1 MKKCFKRRFLV
12 QPKAQR
18 AKAGVGAVISNS
30 IDKEL
35 IAKSSELITNS
46 DRGTRLRQLCCWT
59 EATDNSNVTR
69 KARAT
74 KGMMARRSD
83 SEATTLA
90 VAFGTAL

>member
-1 MKKCFKRRFLV
+1 M
-12 QPKAQR
+12 
-18 AKAGVGAVISNS
+18 VIPHPVTLSME
-30 IDKEL
+30 IKLLLQKEL
-35 IAKSSELITNS
+35 FPA
-46 DRGTRLRQLCCWT
+46 RT

>member
-1 MKKCFKRRFLV
+1 M
-12 QPKAQR
+12 
-18 AKAGVGAVISNS
+18 VIPHPVTLSME
-30 IDKEL
+30 IELLLQKEL
-35 IAKSSELITNS
+35 FPA
-46 DRGTRLRQLCCWT
+46 RT

-90 VAFGTAL
+90 VAFGTALWQSPAPNLDPSTAHLTRGVSATYSLC